1 MTAGRDGS
9 DAARPAA
16 RRNGAPMDATL
27 ARWWR
32 LLERIGRI
40 ERALGVALLSTIV
53 VAITVQVVT
62 RYFFG
67 QPLVWVEELAGY
79 CFLWGVFLG
88 AAAGMKELR
97 HIRIDTFVS
106 RLSARPQGLW
116 RAFTWAIATGCCLII
131 AVQAWDIMDVES
143 RSRTMSLP
151 VDLPRHLFYSV
162 PLFVCTASIAFT
174 GAYLVCAELAMA
186 MTGRVPDAQLARLE
200 RERALAEEEAQADA
214 IAERLVAGARP
225 GADTQATGGGGG
237 ASRRWSC
244 SG

>member
-1 MTAGRDGS
+1 
-9 DAARPAA
+9 
-16 RRNGAPMDATL
+16 MDALL
-27 ARWWR
+27 AGWWR
-32 LLERIGRI
+32 LIEGLGRV
-40 ERALGVALLSTIV
+40 ERALGVLLLSTIV
-53 VAITVQVVT
+53 LSITTQVIT
-62 RYFFG
+62 RYLFG

-79 CFLWGVFLG
+79 CFLWAVFLG
-88 AAAGMKELR
+88 ASLGAKELR
-97 HIRIDTFVS
+97 HIRIDTFV
-106 RLSARPQGLW
+106 ARMPVRRQAWW
-116 RAFTWAIATGCCLII
+116 RAATWAIAGVCCATI

-237 ASRRWSC
+237 ASR
-244 SG
+244 